1 MKAPNNAINTDGLGQ
16 RAFGASPNPSVYGE
30 RYPYTRKNM
39 FKKLKALFAG
49 AAVATSA
56 AVADGKPPVD
66 VSTPVTNPDLVA
78 AIQRLKT
85 DSSIETKDVLLIELN
100 KANFLVAIFSDEMHT
115 SEPDKDG
122 KVTIEKDSI
131 IKVLNTSDAEGH
143 MYLPLFTDWEAIGKY
158 IDKPVNTLIFPSQD
172 AWHWVLNMGEYHGV
186 VINPAEDAL
195 PLSRAQIE
203 YLANEITAN
212 K

>member
-1 MKAPNNAINTDGLGQ
+1 M
-16 RAFGASPNPSVYGE
+16 
-30 RYPYTRKNM
+30 RKIM
-39 FKKLKALFAG
+39 LKRLKTLFVG

-56 AVADGKPPVD
+56 AVAEDKPPVD
-66 VSTPVTNPDLVA
+66 VNTPVTNPNLVA
-78 AIQRLKT
+78 AMQRLKM
-85 DSSIETKDVLLIELN
+85 DSSNDAKDALLVELN
-100 KANFLVAIFSDEMHT
+100 KANYLVAIFSDEMRT

-122 KVTIEKDSI
+122 TVTVEKDSI
-131 IKVLNTSDAEGH
+131 IKVLNTSDGNGN

-158 IDKPVNTLIFPSQD
+158 IDKPVNTLIFPSHD
-172 AWHWVLNMGEYHGV
+172 AWHWALNMGEYHGV

-203 YLANEITAN
+203 YLSNESTAN